1 MIPVW
6 PASIRQTPRRSDW
19 VCGPLRGRVSFQ
31 PEFGPP
37 VERRAVT
44 SETMAC
50 AGTFPQFRA
59 ADLAV
64 FRAFFTDDLAG
75 GVLPFAWRDPET
87 QEAWSWKIVGDEH
100 EYSVTARGADL
111 YDVGLQMLRLPGPP
125 WWQPYCT
132 ATGDLRLPYV
142 VADYAN
148 GVFGVDLARV
158 PAASVAAV
166 TGTYDVYTT
175 TTLGVTTASLS
186 EVVSVGEIPASAPVG
201 VAKIV
206 AYAP

>member
-1 MIPVW
+1 MIPIW
-6 PASIRQTPRRSDW
+6 PATIRQTPRRSDW
-19 VCGPLRGRVSFQ
+19 AGGPVRGRVSFQ
-31 PEFGPP
+31 PDFGPP
-37 VERRAVT
+37 VERRGVT
-44 SETMAC
+44 AETMLF
-50 AGTFPQFRA
+50 AGTFPQMRA

-64 FRAFFTDDLAG
+64 FRAFFADDLAG

-87 QEAWSWKIVGDEH
+87 QLAWAWKIIGDDR
-100 EYSVTARGADL
+100 EYQTTARGADL
-111 YDVGLQMLRLPGPP
+111 YDLGLQMMRLPGAP

-142 VADYAN
+142 VADYAL

-175 TTLGVTTASLS
+175 STLGVVTAQLA
-186 EVVSVGEIPASAPVG
+186 EVVSAGEIPASAPLG

-206 AYAP
+206 AYSP